1 MKELVDLQPHE
12 VSLVRRAANKR
23 RFLALKSEGGNNMNE
38 VMEAMIQEEAENESD
53 VLAILKTASVEGEE
67 AESVLAAYRLF
78 NGNREVVTPELF
90 ASLTDAMGFAVEKK
104 DDPSDDDD
112 KLADEP
118 ILKADGSVDLD
129 RVSEEMRPVVEAM
142 FKAQT
147 ELREENASLKTR
159 VEKHEEEKRRDEFI
173 GKADELPYVPAPEGD
188 MSLADV
194 MHGIASKAP
203 EEYAALEGVLVAS
216 NEMIEKSGLFK
227 SHGRPV
233 LGGKTG
239 AEAELDAKARE
250 RVAKST
256 DPISLAKARTLVM
269 AEDSDLEARYLEEQ
283 RNG

>member
-38 VMEAMIQEEAENESD
+38 VMEAMIQAEAENESA
-53 VLAILKTASVEGEE
+53 VLDILKTASVEGEE
-67 AESVLAAYRLF
+67 AQSVLAAYRLL

-90 ASLTDAMGFAVEKK
+90 ESLTDAMGFAVEKAE
-104 DDPSDDDD
+104 DTSDKDD
-112 KLADEP
+112 KLVPDP

-129 RVSEEMRPVVEAM
+129 RVSDEMRPVVEAM

-147 ELREENASLKTR
+147 ELRDENASLQTR
-159 VEKHEEEKRRDEFI
+159 VAKHEEEKRRDEFI
-173 GKADELPYVPAPEGD
+173 QKADELPYVPAPEGD

-194 MHGIASKAP
+194 MHGIATKAP
-203 EEYAALEGVLVAS
+203 DEFAALEGVLVAS
-216 NEMIEKSGLFK
+216 NEMISKGSLFE
-227 SHGRPV
+227 SHGRSV
-233 LGGKTG
+233 SGGKVG
-239 AEAELDAKARE
+239 AAAELDSKARDM
-250 RVAKST
+250 VAKST
-256 DPISLAKARTLVM
+256 DPLTLAKARTLAM